1 MRWPGCRGRRPGLP
15 KVSLRLREAL
25 AAGKVR
31 IMPNKTQ
38 RLQEWFEERERP
50 DAELYGEFQH
60 VGANQTLV
68 RILLQGVELAPEM
81 VVLDAACGIGGNARW
96 LASLYGCRVW
106 GYDIDERAVATAKD
120 LAEIEGIAN
129 LCRFVQER
137 DTALSF
143 DDGQFDIVLSTEG
156 FYHPPEIFRVLKPG
170 GRFLLTDYF
179 GSGDVTGESIAAQYG
194 MELELSHDVTD
205 LALGFLRAKEIE
217 ASLLSDAGF
226 IDARQLVEVMN
237 SGNRR
242 YSASG
247 GRHILARMRKP
258 G

>member
-1 MRWPGCRGRRPGLP
+1 M
-15 KVSLRLREAL
+15 V
-25 AAGKVR
+25 
-31 IMPNKTQ
+31 NKTQ

-50 DAELYGEFQH
+50 EAEPYGEFQH

-68 RILLQGVELAPEM
+68 RILLQGVEMAPEM
-81 VVLDAACGIGGNARW
+81 TVLDAACGIGGNARW
-96 LASLYGCRVW
+96 LASLYDCVVW
-106 GYDIDERAVATAKD
+106 GYDIDELAIATAEE
-120 LAEIEGIAN
+120 LAEIEGISD
-129 LCRFVQER
+129 LCRFVTDR

-143 DDGQFDIVLSTEG
+143 EDGQFDIVLSTEG
-156 FYHPPEIFRVLKPG
+156 FYHPPEIMRVLKPG
-170 GRFLLTDYF
+170 GLFLLTDFF
-179 GSGDVTGESIAAQYG
+179 GSSDVTGESIAEQYG

-217 ASLLSDAGF
+217 ASLLADAGL

-237 SGNRR
+237 TGNTR
-242 YSASG
+242 YSAGG